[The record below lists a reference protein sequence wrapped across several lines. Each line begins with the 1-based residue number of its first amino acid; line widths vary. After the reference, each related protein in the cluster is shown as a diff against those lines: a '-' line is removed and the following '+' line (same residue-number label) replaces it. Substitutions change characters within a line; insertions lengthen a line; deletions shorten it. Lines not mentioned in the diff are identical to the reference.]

1 MVGGKNI
8 FSPPSELVML
18 MSGVMP
24 VRFVMGVNGS
34 RNVHFRRKLRW
45 LISKEKPD
53 CKGRNFKS
61 REKNARWS
69 PACGVRNFHVQSEQK
84 ARAIVHLD
92 MDCFYAAIE
101 MRDRPSLRG
110 KPVGVGGAR
119 ERRGVL
125 TTCNYEARKFGVR
138 SAMPTFMALQRCPN
152 LIVLPT
158 RFDVYR
164 REAAI
169 IRGILYQ
176 FSSII
181 EPLSLD
187 EAYLDVTPHPSAPAA
202 LAEEIRNAIFRT
214 TKLTSSAGIGP
225 NKLIA
230 KIASEINK
238 PNGQFEVKPEQVA
251 NFMKDLPVRKIW
263 GIGEKSERKL
273 EELGVKTCG
282 ELQRFSRPELVNVF
296 GKFGLEL
303 YDLCRGIDDRL
314 VEPDRP
320 RKSLSTE
327 ETFALDLATLE
338 QCEEKLEELFQDVMA
353 DLAQKE
359 STREIT
365 KIFVKLKFSDFTRTT
380 AERAGLAPTL
390 EAFRSLLAEAFA
402 RTGKPVR
409 LIGVGVRFAEP
420 MPEDAQMDLL

>member
-1 MVGGKNI
+1 
-8 FSPPSELVML
+8 
-18 MSGVMP
+18 
-24 VRFVMGVNGS
+24 
-34 RNVHFRRKLRW
+34 
-45 LISKEKPD
+45 
-53 CKGRNFKS
+53 
-61 REKNARWS
+61 
-69 PACGVRNFHVQSEQK
+69 VRNFRVQSEK
-84 ARAIVHLD
+84 TPRAIIHLD

-101 MRDRPSLRG
+101 VRDRPSLRG

-119 ERRGVL
+119 DRRGVL

-164 REAAI
+164 REAAV
-169 IRGILYQ
+169 IRGILHR
-176 FSSII
+176 FTSII

-187 EAYLDVTPHPSAPAA
+187 EAYLDVTARPSAPGA
-202 LAEEIRNAIFRT
+202 LAQVIRQTIFRE

-238 PNGQFEVKPEQVA
+238 PNGQFELKPEEVPE
-251 NFMKDLPVRKIW
+251 FMKELPVRKIW

-282 ELQRFSRPELVNVF
+282 DLQHFSRPELVDVF

-303 YDLCRGIDDRL
+303 YDLCRGIDHRP

-327 ETFALDLATLE
+327 ETFAVDLTTLE
-338 QCEEKLEELFQDVMA
+338 QCEEKLEELFQDLMA

-365 KIFVKLKFSDFTRTT
+365 KNFVKLKFNDFTRTT
-380 AERAGLAPTL
+380 AERAGLASSL
-390 EAFRSLLAEAFA
+390 EDFRALLAEAFR

-409 LIGVGVRFAEP
+409 LIGAGVRFAETT
-420 MPEDAQMDLL
+420 PENAQMDLL

>member
-1 MVGGKNI
+1 MQD
-8 FSPPSELVML
+8 F
-18 MSGVMP
+18 GVD
-24 VRFVMGVNGS
+24 N
-34 RNVHFRRKLRW
+34 
-45 LISKEKPD
+45 EA
-53 CKGRNFKS
+53 KS
-61 REKNARWS
+61 R
-69 PACGVRNFHVQSEQK
+69 
-84 ARAIVHLD
+84 AIIHLD

-101 MRDRPSLRG
+101 VRDRPSLRG

-119 ERRGVL
+119 DRRGVL

-138 SAMPTFMALQRCPN
+138 SAMPTFMALQRCPD

-164 REAAI
+164 REAAV
-169 IRGILYQ
+169 IRGILQ
-176 FSSII
+176 RFTSLV

-187 EAYLDVTPHPSAPAA
+187 EAYLDVSKHPGAPAP
-202 LAEEIRNAIFRT
+202 LAQVIRGMIFRK

-230 KIASEINK
+230 KIASEMNK
-238 PNGQFEVKPEQVA
+238 PNGQLEVTPEQVPE
-251 NFMKDLPVRKIW
+251 FMEKLPVRKIW
-263 GIGEKSERKL
+263 GIGEKTERKL

-282 ELQRFSRPELVNVF
+282 ELQRFSRPQLVDLF
-296 GKFGLEL
+296 GKFGIEL
-303 YDLCRGIDDRL
+303 YDLCRGRDQRP

-327 ETFALDLATLE
+327 ETFAIDLTTLE
-338 QCEEKLEELFQDVMA
+338 QCEEKLEELFQEMMA

-359 STREIT
+359 AARSVT

-390 EAFRSLLAEAFA
+390 PDFRTLLTEAFG

-409 LIGVGVRFAEP
+409 LIGVGVRFAENSP
-420 MPEDAQMDLL
+420 ADAQMPLL

>member
-1 MVGGKNI
+1 M
-8 FSPPSELVML
+8 
-18 MSGVMP
+18 
-24 VRFVMGVNGS
+24 
-34 RNVHFRRKLRW
+34 
-45 LISKEKPD
+45 EKDP
-53 CKGRNFKS
+53 K
-61 REKNARWS
+61 
-69 PACGVRNFHVQSEQK
+69 P
-84 ARAIVHLD
+84 RAIIHLD

-101 MRDRPSLRG
+101 VRDRPSLRG

-119 ERRGVL
+119 DRRGVL

-164 REAAI
+164 RDAGI
-169 IRGILYQ
+169 IRGILHR
-176 FSSII
+176 FTSLI
-181 EPLSLD
+181 EPVSLD
-187 EAYLDVTPHPSAPAA
+187 EAYLDVTAHPGAPGP
-202 LAEEIRNAIFRT
+202 LAQVIRGTIFRK

-238 PNGQFEVKPEQVA
+238 PNGQFEVTPEQVPA
-251 NFMKDLPVRKIW
+251 FMEKLSVRKIW
-263 GIGEKSERKL
+263 GIGEKTEKKL

-282 ELQRFSRPELVNVF
+282 ELQHFSRPDLVDLF
-296 GKFGLEL
+296 GKFGLDL
-303 YDLCRGIDDRL
+303 YDLCRGIDCRP

-327 ETFALDLATLE
+327 ETFAVDLTTVE
-338 QCEEKLEELFQDVMA
+338 QCEERLEELFQDLMA

-359 STREIT
+359 ATRSIT
-365 KIFVKLKFSDFTRTT
+365 KIFVKLKFTDFTRTT

-390 EAFRSLLAEAFA
+390 QDFRSLLTEAFA
-402 RTGKPVR
+402 RTEKPAR
-409 LIGVGVRFAEP
+409 LIGVGVRFAEAT
-420 MPEDAQMDLL
+420 PENAQMPLL

>member
-1 MVGGKNI
+1 
-8 FSPPSELVML
+8 ML
-18 MSGVMP
+18 
-24 VRFVMGVNGS
+24 N
-34 RNVHFRRKLRW
+34 
-45 LISKEKPD
+45 
-53 CKGRNFKS
+53 
-61 REKNARWS
+61 
-69 PACGVRNFHVQSEQK
+69 EQK
-84 ARAIVHLD
+84 PRAIIHLD

-101 MRDRPSLRG
+101 VRDRPSLRG

-119 ERRGVL
+119 DRRGVL
-125 TTCNYEARKFGVR
+125 TTCNYEAREFGVR
-138 SAMPTFMALQRCPN
+138 SAMPTFMALQRCPK

-176 FSSII
+176 FTSIV

-187 EAYLDVTPHPSAPAA
+187 EAYLDVTSHPSPPAV
-202 LAEEIRNAIFRT
+202 LASEIRTAILST

-230 KIASEINK
+230 KIASDINK
-238 PNGQFEVKPEQVA
+238 PNGQFEVSREEVA
-251 NFMKDLPVRKIW
+251 AFMKDLPVRKIW
-263 GIGEKSERKL
+263 GIGEKSEQKL
-273 EELGVKTCG
+273 QELGATTCG
-282 ELQRFSRPELVNVF
+282 ALQQFSRSELVNVF

-303 YDLCRGIDDRL
+303 YELCRGIDDRA

-327 ETFALDLATLE
+327 ETFAVDLTTIE
-338 QCEEKLEELFQDVMA
+338 QCEEKLEELFQDLMA

-359 STREIT
+359 ATRDLT
-365 KIFVKLKFSDFTRTT
+365 KIYVKLKFSDFSRTT
-380 AERAGLAPTL
+380 AERAGLTPEL
-390 EAFRSLLAEAFA
+390 QHFRMLLQQAFA

-409 LIGVGVRFAEP
+409 LIGVGVRFAEATP
-420 MPEDAQMDLL
+420 DDEQLALW

>member
-1 MVGGKNI
+1 MERLGNRDRTEAHRLSEREVSESNPAAQPSGNFTGCLDSARHDEAI
-8 FSPPSELVML
+8 F
-18 MSGVMP
+18 GVTYCP
-24 VRFVMGVNGS
+24 VKKTPRS
-34 RNVHFRRKLRW
+34 
-45 LISKEKPD
+45 I
-53 CKGRNFKS
+53 
-61 REKNARWS
+61 
-69 PACGVRNFHVQSEQK
+69 
-84 ARAIVHLD
+84 IHLD

-101 MRDRPSLRG
+101 VRDRPSLRG
-110 KPVGVGGAR
+110 KPVAVGGAR
-119 ERRGVL
+119 DRRGVL

-164 REAAI
+164 REAAV
-169 IRGILYQ
+169 IRGILYR
-176 FSSII
+176 FTSLI

-187 EAYLDVTPHPSAPAA
+187 EAYLDVSAHPGAPGP
-202 LAEEIRNAIFRT
+202 LAQLIRGTIFRK

-238 PNGQFEVKPEQVA
+238 PNGQFEVKPEQA
-251 NFMKDLPVRKIW
+251 AEFMKDLPVRKIW

-282 ELQRFSRPELVNVF
+282 ELQRFSRPELVDLF
-296 GKFGLEL
+296 GKFGLDL
-303 YDLCRGIDDRL
+303 YDLCRGIDHRP

-327 ETFALDLATLE
+327 ETFAADLTTLE
-338 QCEEKLEELFQDVMA
+338 QCEEKLEELFQDLMA

-365 KIFVKLKFSDFTRTT
+365 KIFVKLKFNDFSRTT
-380 AERAGLAPTL
+380 AERAGLVPTL
-390 EAFRSLLAEAFA
+390 QDFQTLLTEAFG

-409 LIGVGVRFAEP
+409 LIGVGVRFADTA
-420 MPEDAQMDLL
+420 PESAQMDLL

>member
-1 MVGGKNI
+1 VEKD
-8 FSPPSELVML
+8 
-18 MSGVMP
+18 
-24 VRFVMGVNGS
+24 
-34 RNVHFRRKLRW
+34 
-45 LISKEKPD
+45 SKP
-53 CKGRNFKS
+53 R
-61 REKNARWS
+61 
-69 PACGVRNFHVQSEQK
+69 V
-84 ARAIVHLD
+84 IIHLD

-101 MRDRPSLRG
+101 VRDRPSLRG

-119 ERRGVL
+119 DRRGVL

-164 REAAI
+164 REAAV
-169 IRGILYQ
+169 IRGILHR
-176 FSSII
+176 FTSLI

-187 EAYLDVTPHPSAPAA
+187 EAYLDVTEHPGAPGP
-202 LAEEIRNAIFRT
+202 LAQVIRGTIFRK

-230 KIASEINK
+230 KIASETHK
-238 PNGQFEVKPEQVA
+238 PNGQFEVTPEQVPE
-251 NFMKDLPVRKIW
+251 FMEKLPVRKIW
-263 GIGEKSERKL
+263 GIGEKTERKL
-273 EELGVKTCG
+273 EELGVKTCR
-282 ELQRFSRPELVNVF
+282 ELQRFSRPELVDLF
-296 GKFGLEL
+296 GKFGVEL
-303 YDLCRGIDDRL
+303 YDLCRGVDDRP

-327 ETFALDLATLE
+327 ETFTIDLTTLE
-338 QCEEKLEELFQDVMA
+338 QCEERLEELFQELMA

-365 KIFVKLKFSDFTRTT
+365 KIFVKLKFNDFTRTT
-380 AERAGLAPTL
+380 AERAGLAPVL
-390 EAFRSLLAEAFA
+390 QNFGSLLAEAFA

-409 LIGVGVRFAEP
+409 LIGLGVRFSEAA
-420 MPEDAQMDLL
+420 PESTQMDLL

>member
-1 MVGGKNI
+1 V
-8 FSPPSELVML
+8 E
-18 MSGVMP
+18 
-24 VRFVMGVNGS
+24 
-34 RNVHFRRKLRW
+34 
-45 LISKEKPD
+45 ED
-53 CKGRNFKS
+53 
-61 REKNARWS
+61 AR
-69 PACGVRNFHVQSEQK
+69 
-84 ARAIVHLD
+84 ARAIIHLD

-101 MRDRPSLRG
+101 VRDRPSLRG

-119 ERRGVL
+119 DRRGVL

-138 SAMPTFMALQRCPN
+138 SAMPTFMALQRCPD

-164 REAAI
+164 REAAV
-169 IRGILYQ
+169 IRGILHR
-176 FSSII
+176 FTSLI

-187 EAYLDVTPHPSAPAA
+187 EAYLDVTEHPGAPGP
-202 LAEEIRNAIFRT
+202 LAQVIRGTIFRK

-238 PNGQFEVKPEQVA
+238 PNGQFEITPEQVPE
-251 NFMKDLPVRKIW
+251 FMEKLPVRKIW
-263 GIGEKSERKL
+263 GIGEKTERKL

-282 ELQRFSRPELVNVF
+282 QLQRFSRPELVEFF
-296 GKFGLEL
+296 GKFGLDL
-303 YDLCRGIDDRL
+303 YDLCRGIDHRP

-327 ETFALDLATLE
+327 ETFAADLTTVD
-338 QCEEKLEELFQDVMA
+338 QCEEKLEELFQELMA

-359 STREIT
+359 STREIR
-365 KIFVKLKFSDFTRTT
+365 KIFVKLKFDDFTRTT
-380 AERAGLAPTL
+380 AERGGSAPALAD
-390 EAFRSLLAEAFA
+390 FHSLLAEAFA

-409 LIGVGVRFAEP
+409 LIGLGVRFSETTPA
-420 MPEDAQMDLL
+420 DAQMDLL

>member
-1 MVGGKNI
+1 
-8 FSPPSELVML
+8 
-18 MSGVMP
+18 
-24 VRFVMGVNGS
+24 
-34 RNVHFRRKLRW
+34 
-45 LISKEKPD
+45 
-53 CKGRNFKS
+53 
-61 REKNARWS
+61 
-69 PACGVRNFHVQSEQK
+69 VRNFHVQNEQK
-84 ARAIVHLD
+84 ARAIIHLD

-101 MRDRPSLRG
+101 VRDRPSLRG

-125 TTCNYEARKFGVR
+125 TTCNYQARKFGVR

-176 FSSII
+176 FTSII

-187 EAYLDVTPHPSAPAA
+187 EAYLDVSWHATAPAA
-202 LAEEIRNAIFRT
+202 LAQEIRSAIFRT

-230 KIASEINK
+230 KIASEIHK
-238 PNGQFEVKPEQVA
+238 PNGQFEVRPEQVA
-251 NFMKDLPVRKIW
+251 DFMKDLPVRKIW

-282 ELQRFSRPELVNVF
+282 ELQRFSRPELVNLF

-303 YDLCRGIDDRL
+303 YDLSRGIDDRP

-327 ETFALDLATLE
+327 ETFAADLTSLE
-338 QCEEKLEELFQDVMA
+338 QCEEKLEELFQDLMA

-365 KIFVKLKFSDFTRTT
+365 KIFVKLKFNDFTRTT
-380 AERAGLAPTL
+380 AERVGLAPTL
-390 EAFRSLLAEAFA
+390 QGFRSLLEEAFG

-420 MPEDAQMDLL
+420 MPEDTQMDLLQP

>member
-1 MVGGKNI
+1 VEKDA
-8 FSPPSELVML
+8 
-18 MSGVMP
+18 
-24 VRFVMGVNGS
+24 
-34 RNVHFRRKLRW
+34 KLR
-45 LISKEKPD
+45 
-53 CKGRNFKS
+53 
-61 REKNARWS
+61 
-69 PACGVRNFHVQSEQK
+69 
-84 ARAIVHLD
+84 AIIHLD

-101 MRDRPSLRG
+101 VRDRPSLRG

-119 ERRGVL
+119 DRRGVL

-138 SAMPTFMALQRCPN
+138 SAMPTFMALQRCPD

-164 REAAI
+164 REAAV
-169 IRGILYQ
+169 IRGILHR
-176 FSSII
+176 FTSLI

-187 EAYLDVTPHPSAPAA
+187 EAYLDVTEHPGAPGP
-202 LAEEIRNAIFRT
+202 LAQVIRGTIFRK

-238 PNGQFEVKPEQVA
+238 PNGQFEVTPEQVPE
-251 NFMKDLPVRKIW
+251 FMEKLSVRKIW
-263 GIGEKSERKL
+263 GIGEKTERKL

-282 ELQRFSRPELVNVF
+282 QLQRFSRPELVEFF
-296 GKFGLEL
+296 GKFGLDL
-303 YDLCRGIDDRL
+303 YDLCRGIDHRP

-327 ETFALDLATLE
+327 ETFAADLTTVD
-338 QCEEKLEELFQDVMA
+338 QCEEKLEELFQELMA

-359 STREIT
+359 STREIR
-365 KIFVKLKFSDFTRTT
+365 KIFVKLKFNDFTRTT

-390 EAFRSLLAEAFA
+390 ADFHSLLAEAFA

-409 LIGVGVRFAEP
+409 LIGLGVRFSETTPA
-420 MPEDAQMDLL
+420 DAQMDLL